1 MGFFKF
7 FFTGKAIDDFK
18 PDFTKSEYYNWMD
31 YLDKGGTTEQWK
43 VLMKENRWNFPK
55 NKVDKHLEYEKELCP
70 IFNKYSELLELIKR
84 QWSDLY
90 KSKDYNSTLALK
102 IEKECYEAISYF
114 EQIQN
119 IDKCHNQPVMNSSPI
134 YTKLALLYERRGDYE
149 KGIEACKMA
158 IKVGMGEHG
167 RMEKLIKKAGRT
179 PTDAEME
186 LINNENK

>member
-1 MGFFKF
+1 MGLLKF
-7 FFTGKAIDDFK
+7 LFTGKATDAFK
-18 PDFTKSEYYNWMD
+18 PDFAKSEYDNWLD
-31 YLDKGGTTEQWK
+31 YVSMGGTDKQWK
-43 VLMKENRWNFPK
+43 SLKRENKWNFPK
-55 NKVDKHLEYEKELCP
+55 DSTEIFMEYEKEFRP
-70 IFNKYSELLELIKR
+70 VFNKYSKLLELIKH
-84 QWSDLY
+84 QWPDLY
-90 KSKDYNSTLALK
+90 KSKDYNSKLALK

-119 IDKCHNQPVMNSSPI
+119 IDKCHNQPVMNSSPM